1 MFARI
6 FRSLNSTYQQRAN
19 EQIAAFPLIEKHDE
33 LNVID
38 ASSFKI
44 GGNF

>member
-1 MFARI
+1 MQHT
-6 FRSLNSTYQQRAN
+6 NN

-33 LNVID
+33 LSVID

-44 GGNF
+44 GETF